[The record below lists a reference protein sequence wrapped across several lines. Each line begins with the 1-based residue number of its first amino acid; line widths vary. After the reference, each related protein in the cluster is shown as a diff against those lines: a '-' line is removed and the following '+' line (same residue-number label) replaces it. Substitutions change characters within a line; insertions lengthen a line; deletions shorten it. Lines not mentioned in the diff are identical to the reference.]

1 MPEFIQ
7 QLPALLGVIIGALG
21 SYVAIMRG
29 DRARFRREQEARWE
43 ERRLA
48 VYTEY
53 ARVLKQSVTLTYR
66 VAAHLGNDP
75 HPHPLSP
82 EAAARQFTEA
92 ADARDP
98 AGESLLL
105 LGAPEV
111 VDRARTWVVT
121 VIEMERFLREG
132 TRDPAAWAG
141 LLERQRAAREGYYT
155 AVRRDLALP
164 PGHPGR
170 WPVSGA
176 DAIPGGGAV
185 PGSPAAP
192 APRGD

>member
-21 SYVAIMRG
+21 SYVAITRG
-29 DRARFRREQEARWE
+29 DRIRFRREQAARWE

-53 ARVLKQSVTLTYR
+53 ARVLKQTVTLTYR

-82 EAAARQFTEA
+82 EEAVPHFAQA

-105 LGAPEV
+105 LGAAEV
-111 VDRARTWVVT
+111 VDEARAWVLL
-121 VIEMERFLREG
+121 VIRMERFLRAD
-132 TRDPAAWAG
+132 THDPEAWAA
-141 LLERQRAAREGYYT
+141 LLERQRAARQAYYA

-164 PGHPGR
+164 PGHPGQ
-170 WPVSGA
+170 WSV
-176 DAIPGGGAV
+176 AIP
-185 PGSPAAP
+185 PADPQAH
-192 APRGD
+192 